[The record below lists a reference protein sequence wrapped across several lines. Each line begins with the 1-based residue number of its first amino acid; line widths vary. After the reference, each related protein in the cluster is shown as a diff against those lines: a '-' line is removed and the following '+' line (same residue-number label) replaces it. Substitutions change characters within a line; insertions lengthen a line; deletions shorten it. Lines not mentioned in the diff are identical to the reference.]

1 MAPHQ
6 SPRLQGAALL
16 TLAAGL
22 ISGSALAL
30 TRSENKL
37 ATAPLLLLAA
47 PFALLSLWVG
57 WMLAAGGV
65 ELDDEPGDDRPP
77 SGL

>member
-6 SPRLQGAALL
+6 SPRVQGAALL

-22 ISGSALAL
+22 VSGGLFALS
-30 TRSENKL
+30 RSQNKL
-37 ATAPLLLLAA
+37 ATAPLVLLAA

-65 ELDDEPGDDRPP
+65 RLDDDPGDDGSLP
-77 SGL
+77 GA